1 MPPSVSGL
9 FFQDL
14 AGRGGGG
21 GEERGIGPQ
30 QSCPLTFKFVPTG
43 LVSMTIFSRLRLGYG
58 HLRKAKD
65 NAFAKFGPSMQR

>member
-21 GEERGIGPQ
+21 IGPQ
-30 QSCPLTFKFVPTG
+30 RSCPLTFKFVPTG
-43 LVSMTIFSRLRLGYG
+43 LISMTIFFRLRLGYG

-65 NAFAKFGPSMQR
+65 NAFAKFGLSIQRC